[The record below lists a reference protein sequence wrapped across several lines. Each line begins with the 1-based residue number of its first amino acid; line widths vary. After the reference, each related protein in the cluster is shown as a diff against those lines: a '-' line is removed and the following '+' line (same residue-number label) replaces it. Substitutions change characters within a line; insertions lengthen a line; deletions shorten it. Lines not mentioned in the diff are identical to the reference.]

1 MDLDEEL
8 KALKNAAENL
18 KKRVRLLEDMRISRL
33 KKLLAWS
40 RASEE
45 DKNLQEQIDRIEALR
60 QGWAK
65 VTLRRNLGDRSK
77 KIGSSGFEPA
87 TPAW

>member
-1 MDLDEEL
+1 MAAAVCNQEVMNVDEEL
-8 KALKNAAENL
+8 QVLKDDVENL

-33 KKLLAWS
+33 KKILEYS

-60 QGWAK
+60 
-65 VTLRRNLGDRSK
+65 RS
-77 KIGSSGFEPA
+77 
-87 TPAW
+87 